1 MPRPAHDNRRAA
13 QQRAPRAPKI
23 TCAKDK
29 EVRMANSSRH
39 RLGQTTAVLALSLSF
54 AVLAPPASGD
64 DTPTISVTIKDHRFE
79 PAEIRVPQGEAVVLK
94 ITNTDPTPE
103 EFDSSAL
110 KIEKVIAGG
119 TYGTVR
125 LRPLGPGRY
134 PFMGEF
140 HSDTAQG
147 VVISE

>member
-1 MPRPAHDNRRAA
+1 MIARSCFALIFLAA
-13 QQRAPRAPKI
+13 AIAARSA
-23 TCAKDK
+23 
-29 EVRMANSSRH
+29 
-39 RLGQTTAVLALSLSF
+39 F
-54 AVLAPPASGD
+54 ADEP
-64 DTPTISVTIKDHRFE
+64 PTIAVTIKDHKFT
-79 PAEIRVPQGEAVVLK
+79 PAEIHVPQGKPVVLK
-94 ITNTDPTPE
+94 ITNEDSTPE

-110 KIEKVIAGG
+110 KVEKVIVGG

-134 PFMGEF
+134 PFMGEY

>member
-1 MPRPAHDNRRAA
+1 LRFLHRIILAA
-13 QQRAPRAPKI
+13 AIAQMGASLGEA
-23 TCAKDK
+23 AK
-29 EVRMANSSRH
+29 A
-39 RLGQTTAVLALSLSF
+39 
-54 AVLAPPASGD
+54 D
-64 DTPTISVTIKDHRFE
+64 DPVNIPVTIKDHRFA
-79 PAEIRVPQGEAVVLK
+79 PSEIHVPVGKPVILMIKNEDSTA
-94 ITNTDPTPE
+94 E

-140 HSDTAQG
+140 HPDTAQG
-147 VVISE
+147 AVISE